1 MSAAPAPQEPSN
13 RSSFANKRTLVTGGA
28 RGIGYATALR
38 LAQSGARVGVLDRDE
53 AEANR
58 AVQEIEADPIVRER
72 GGGSLAL
79 VADVTDEAAVQGAVT
94 AFVAAAGGL
103 DILVNNAG
111 ITRDNLLF
119 RMSSEDW
126 DRVLETNLRSMFLCA
141 RAAQEHLVPQRSGRI
156 VNVSSRSALGSRGQA
171 NYAAAKAGVQGLTAT
186 LAIELGPFG
195 ITANAVAPGFV
206 RTAMTDATAARLG
219 RTAAEFQADAASR
232 IPLGR
237 VAEPEEIAAA
247 IAFLAS
253 DDASYVTGQT
263 LYVTGGAR

>member
-1 MSAAPAPQEPSN
+1 MSTEAISQPPRPGFSGKRALITGAAA
-13 RSSFANKRTLVTGGA
+13 
-28 RGIGYATALR
+28 GIGFATSVR
-38 LAQSGARVGVLDRDE
+38 LARAGAQVGMLDRSGAH
-53 AEANR
+53 AQR
-58 AVQEIEADPIVRER
+58 AAQEIHADPIVRAS
-72 GGGSLAL
+72 GGGGIAL
-79 VADVTDEAAVQGAVT
+79 EADVTEETAVHEAVA
-94 AFVAAAGGL
+94 AFVATAGGL

-119 RMSSEDW
+119 RMSTEDW
-126 DRVLETNLRSMFLCA
+126 DRVLDTNLRSMFLCA
-141 RAAQEHLVPQRSGRI
+141 RAAQRTMVEQRSGRI
-156 VNVSSRSALGSRGQA
+156 VNVSSRSALGNRGQA

-206 RTAMTDATAARLG
+206 RTAMTDATAARVG
-219 RTAAEFQADAASR
+219 RSAAEYQEEVAAR

-253 DDASYVTGQT
+253 DEASYVSGQT